1 MADDYIYERVEFE
14 DPPETDR
21 RARPRSASGAPS
33 AVRTTPGPSEVSYPL
48 VERRRRNSGPPEGFE
63 RRRDRIAE
71 LAANEVASSP
81 SHLIEAPP
89 LAPFRWG
96 ALVIGLVG
104 AADDVLHDFFP
115 TGLVLLAL
123 AAYANYTT
131 IRPIPYRDDR
141 PTRTLVGFDV
151 LIHLGA
157 VMLTGNWSS
166 PFAIT
171 LIPSTLLAGFSAG
184 PVYAFQLVGASA
196 GIVTIR
202 YLSDGISEGY
212 TTALAWCGVLALVA
226 LTSGLARRV
235 SQESQRQQLIALD
248 RLGKLAEANAL
259 LFSLQRVAQTLP
271 ASLDLDDVL
280 DSTLTR
286 LRPLIE
292 ADAVTVLL
300 YSDPDRSWDA
310 VRTRGYRGPGGYST
324 EQLALPLRDAMLSS
338 RSITVADLGRDGP
351 GVADGMASGI
361 YASLRARGTLMG
373 LIALE
378 SREPDFFAVQHT
390 ELLNGFIEPFGIAID
405 NARLFRRLR
414 SIGADEER
422 SRIARELHDR
432 IGNALAMIGFEVDSL
447 TMQAQRGGDVAVPL
461 GELRQQVSAVVGDV
475 REALYDLRTDVSE
488 TQDLVATLTMFCER
502 VRNRSPL
509 DVTFTADATHRL
521 PLLQERELWQIS
533 REAITNVE
541 RHARAGSVQVSWMCK
556 PTAAELVIA
565 DDGQGFVKGS
575 GRPDSYGLVGMRERA
590 ASVNAVLDITSEL
603 GVGTTIRV
611 SMGTETGGNA

>member
-1 MADDYIYERVEFE
+1 MADDYVYERAQFD
-14 DPPETDR
+14 DPPAQER
-21 RARPRSASGAPS
+21 R
-33 AVRTTPGPSEVSYPL
+33 VRTRAQAEAAAAAKVSEVSYPL
-48 VERRRRNSGPPEGFE
+48 IERRRRHVGPPDGVE
-63 RRRDRIAE
+63 RRRDRLAE
-71 LAANEVASSP
+71 QGLTSMPVATSQ
-81 SHLIEAPP
+81 LVEAPP

-96 ALVIGLVG
+96 ALVVGLVG
-104 AADDVLHDFFP
+104 SANQLLESFVP
-115 TGLVLLAL
+115 TGIVLIVLAV
-123 AAYANYTT
+123 YANYTT

-151 LIHLGA
+151 LIHLSA
-157 VMLTGNWSS
+157 VMVTGNWAS
-166 PFAIT
+166 PFAFT
-171 LIPSTLLAGFSAG
+171 LIPSTLLAGFAAG
-184 PVYAFQLVGASA
+184 PGFAFQLVGASA
-196 GIVTIR
+196 GIISIR
-202 YLSDGISEGY
+202 YLTDVGIDGGY
-212 TTALAWCGVLALVA
+212 RTTLAWCGVLALVA

-235 SQESQRQQLIALD
+235 SQESQRQQQIALD

-286 LRPLIE
+286 LLPLID

-310 VRTRGYRGPGGYST
+310 VRVRGYRGPGSFSS
-324 EQLALPLRDAMLSS
+324 EQLAVPLRDAMLTN
-338 RSITVADLGRDGP
+338 RSIIVGDLEREGP

-378 SREPDFFAVQHT
+378 SREPEHYEAQHA

-414 SIGADEER
+414 SVGADEER

-432 IGNALAMIGFEVDSL
+432 IGNALAMIGFEVDRL
-447 TMQAQRGGDVAVPL
+447 TMQAQRGTDVAAPL
-461 GELRQQVSAVVGDV
+461 VELRQQVSSVVGDV
-475 REALYDLRTDVSE
+475 REALYDLRTDVSDA
-488 TQDLVATLTMFCER
+488 QDLVATLTMFCDR
-502 VRNRSPL
+502 VRSRSPL
-509 DVTFTADATHRL
+509 AVTFEADATHRL

-541 RHARAGSVQVSWMCK
+541 RHARADKLTVTWMCR
-556 PTAAELVIA
+556 PDAAELVIA
-565 DDGQGFVKGS
+565 DNGQGFVKGS

-590 ASVNAVLDITSEL
+590 ASVNAVLDISSEL
-603 GVGTTIRV
+603 GQGTTIRV
-611 SMGTETGGNA
+611 SMGTTTGGNA

>member
-1 MADDYIYERVEFE
+1 MQA
-14 DPPETDR
+14 
-21 RARPRSASGAPS
+21 
-33 AVRTTPGPSEVSYPL
+33 TPGPSEVSYPL
-48 VERRRRNSGPPEGFE
+48 VERRRRNGGPPEGFE

-71 LAANEVASSP
+71 LAADEVAASP

-104 AADDVLHDFFP
+104 ASGSLLDDFFP

-157 VMLTGNWSS
+157 VMLTGDWSS
-166 PFAIT
+166 PYAIT
-171 LIPSTLLAGFSAG
+171 LIPSTLLAGFAAG

-196 GIVTIR
+196 GIITIR
-202 YLSDGISEGY
+202 YLYETGIEDGY

-300 YSDPDRSWDA
+300 YSEPDRSWDA

-324 EQLALPLRDAMLSS
+324 EHLALPLRDAMLSS

-432 IGNALAMIGFEVDSL
+432 IGNALAMIGFEVDGL
-447 TMQAQRGGDVAVPL
+447 TLQAQRGGDVAAPL
-461 GELRQQVSAVVGDV
+461 SELRLHVSAVVGDV

-488 TQDLVATLTMFCER
+488 SQDLVATLTMFCER
-502 VRNRSPL
+502 VRNRSSL
-509 DVTFTADATHRL
+509 DVTFDADATHRL

-541 RHARAGSVQVSWMCK
+541 RHARAGKLTVSWMCK

-603 GVGTTIRV
+603 GAGTTIRL
-611 SMGTETGGNA
+611 SMGTETGGKA

>member
-1 MADDYIYERVEFE
+1 MADDYVYERAQFDE
-14 DPPETDR
+14 PPVDER
-21 RARPRSASGAPS
+21 R
-33 AVRTTPGPSEVSYPL
+33 VRTRAQAEASAAAKVSEVSYPL
-48 VERRRRNSGPPEGFE
+48 IERRRRHVGPPEGVE
-63 RRRDRIAE
+63 RRRDRLAE
-71 LAANEVASSP
+71 QGITNIPVVTSQLA
-81 SHLIEAPP
+81 EAPP

-96 ALVIGLVG
+96 ALVVGLV
-104 AADDVLHDFFP
+104 ASSEKLLDDFFP
-115 TGLVLLAL
+115 TGLVLIAL

-151 LIHLGA
+151 LVHLAA
-157 VMLTGNWSS
+157 VMLTGNWAS
-166 PFAIT
+166 PFAYT
-171 LIPSTLLAGFSAG
+171 LIPSTLLAGFAAG
-184 PVYAFQLVGASA
+184 PGFAFQLVGASA
-196 GIVTIR
+196 GIISVR
-202 YLSDGISEGY
+202 YMTEAGIDGGY
-212 TTALAWCGVLALVA
+212 RNTLAWCGVLALVA

-235 SQESQRQQLIALD
+235 SQESQRQQAIALD
-248 RLGKLAEANAL
+248 RLSKLAEANAL

-310 VRTRGYRGPGGYST
+310 VRTRGHRGPGSFST
-324 EQLALPLRDAMLSS
+324 EQLALPLRDAMLTN
-338 RSITVADLGRDGP
+338 RSIIVSDLNRDGP
-351 GVADGMASGI
+351 SVADGMASGI

-378 SREPDFFAVQHT
+378 SRELDRYGAQHT

-432 IGNALAMIGFEVDSL
+432 IGNALAMIGFEVDRL
-447 TMQAQRGGDVAVPL
+447 TTQAQRGSDVAAPL
-461 GELRQQVSAVVGDV
+461 SELRQQVSSVVGDV
-475 REALYDLRTDVSE
+475 REALYDLRTDVSDA
-488 TQDLVATLTMFCER
+488 QDLVATLRMFCDR
-502 VRNRSPL
+502 VSSRSPL
-509 DVTFTADATHRL
+509 RVTFDADATHRL

-541 RHARAGSVQVSWMCK
+541 RHARAESLNVSWMCR
-556 PTAAELVIA
+556 PDAAELVIA

-590 ASVNAVLDITSEL
+590 ASVNAVLDISSEL
-603 GVGTTIRV
+603 GQGTTIRV
-611 SMGTETGGNA
+611 SMGTTTGGNA

>member
-1 MADDYIYERVEFE
+1 MADDYIYEPVEFD
-14 DPPETDR
+14 DPPAADR
-21 RARPRSASGAPS
+21 RSRPRTATRSAPS
-33 AVRTTPGPSEVSYPL
+33 AGASDVSYPL
-48 VERRRRNSGPPEGFE
+48 VERRRRNFGPPDGLE
-63 RRRDRIAE
+63 RRHDRLAE
-71 LAANEVASSP
+71 LSTDDVTTSP
-81 SHLIEAPP
+81 SQLIEAPP

-96 ALVIGLVG
+96 ALVVGLIG
-104 AADDVLHDFFP
+104 AADDLLDDFWP
-115 TGLVLLAL
+115 TGVVLLVL

-166 PFAIT
+166 PFAFT
-171 LIPSTLLAGFSAG
+171 LIPSTLLAGFAAG
-184 PVYAFQLVGASA
+184 PVFALELIGASA
-196 GIVTIR
+196 AIISVR
-202 YLSDGISEGY
+202 YLVDVGPREGY

-248 RLGKLAEANAL
+248 RLSKLGEANAL

-286 LRPLIE
+286 LRPLID

-310 VRTRGYRGPGGYST
+310 VRSRGHRGASSYST
-324 EQLALPLRDAMLSS
+324 DQLALPLRDAMLSS
-338 RSITVADLGRDGP
+338 RSITVADLARDGP
-351 GVADGMASGI
+351 GVADGMASGL

-378 SREPDFFAVQHT
+378 SREPDYFSVQHT

-432 IGNALAMIGFEVDSL
+432 IGNALAMIGFEVDRL
-447 TMQAQRGGDVAVPL
+447 TMQAQRGSDVAAPL
-461 GELRQQVSAVVGDV
+461 GELRLQVSAVVGDV
-475 REALYDLRTDVSE
+475 REALYDLRTDVSDA
-488 TQDLVATLTMFCER
+488 QDLVATLTMFCER

-509 DVTFTADATHRL
+509 DVTFNADATYRL
-521 PLLQERELWQIS
+521 PLLQEREFWQIS

-541 RHARAGSVQVSWMCK
+541 RHARADALVVSWKCR
-556 PTAAELVIA
+556 PTIVELVIA
-565 DDGQGFVKGS
+565 DNGQGFVKGS

-590 ASVNAVLDITSEL
+590 ASVNAVLDISSDL

-611 SMGTETGGNA
+611 SMGTDTGGSA

>member
-1 MADDYIYERVEFE
+1 MSDDYVYERAQFDDAPVEE
-14 DPPETDR
+14 R
-21 RARPRSASGAPS
+21 R
-33 AVRTTPGPSEVSYPL
+33 VRTRAQAEASAAAKVSEVSYPQIDRRRRHIGPPDG
-48 VERRRRNSGPPEGFE
+48 VERRL
-63 RRRDRIAE
+63 DRLAE
-71 LAANEVASSP
+71 QGQTSIPIVTGQLV
-81 SHLIEAPP
+81 EAPP

-96 ALVIGLVG
+96 ALVLGLVG
-104 AADDVLHDFFP
+104 SANRLLEDFVP
-115 TGLVLLAL
+115 TGVVLVLL

-157 VMLTGNWSS
+157 VMVTGDWGS
-166 PFAIT
+166 PFAYT

-184 PVYAFQLVGASA
+184 PGFAFQLVGAAA
-196 GIVTIR
+196 GIISIR
-202 YLSDGISEGY
+202 YLTDVGIDGGY
-212 TTALAWCGVLALVA
+212 RTTLAWCGVLALVA

-248 RLGKLAEANAL
+248 RLAKLGEANAL

-292 ADAVTVLL
+292 SDAVTVLL

-310 VRTRGYRGPGGYST
+310 VRVRGYRGPGSYSS
-324 EQLALPLRDAMLSS
+324 EQLALPLRDAMLTN
-338 RSITVADLGRDGP
+338 RSITVGDLHHDGP
-351 GVADGMASGI
+351 GVAEGMGSGI

-378 SREPDFFAVQHT
+378 SRELDHYSANHT

-432 IGNALAMIGFEVDSL
+432 IGNALAMIGFEVDRL
-447 TMQAQRGGDVAVPL
+447 TIQAQRGTDVAEPL
-461 GELRQQVSAVVGDV
+461 SDLRQQVSSVVGDV
-475 REALYDLRTDVSE
+475 REALYDLRTDVSDA
-488 TQDLVATLTMFCER
+488 QDLVATLRMFCER
-502 VRNRSPL
+502 VRSRSPL
-509 DVTFTADATHRL
+509 DVTFEAEASHRL

-541 RHARAGSVQVSWMCK
+541 RHARAEKLHVSWMCR
-556 PTAAELVIA
+556 PDAAELVIA

-590 ASVNAVLDITSEL
+590 ASVNAELAIVSEL
-603 GVGTTIRV
+603 GEGTTIRV
-611 SMGTETGGNA
+611 SMGTTTGGKA

>member
-1 MADDYIYERVEFE
+1 MSDDYVYERAEFD
-14 DPPETDR
+14 DPPTTER
-21 RARPRSASGAPS
+21 RVRARSARSATQTAPGS
-33 AVRTTPGPSEVSYPL
+33 SDVTYPL
-48 VERRRRNSGPPEGFE
+48 VERRRRNAGAPEGLE

-71 LAANEVASSP
+71 LASNEVMSTP
-81 SHLIEAPP
+81 SQLIEAPP

-96 ALVIGLVG
+96 ALVVGLVG
-104 AADDVLHDFFP
+104 SADDVLDNFFP
-115 TGLVLLAL
+115 TGAVLLVL

-166 PFAIT
+166 PFAFT
-171 LIPSTLLAGFSAG
+171 LIPSTLLAGFAAG

-202 YLSDGISEGY
+202 YMIETSIRDDYG
-212 TTALAWCGVLALVA
+212 TALAWCGVLALVA

-235 SQESQRQQLIALD
+235 SQDAQRQQLIALD

-286 LRPLIE
+286 LRPLID

-338 RSITVADLGRDGP
+338 RSITVADLSKDGP

-373 LIALE
+373 LVALE
-378 SREPDFFAVQHT
+378 SREPNFFAVQHA

-432 IGNALAMIGFEVDSL
+432 IGNALAMIGFEVDRL
-447 TMQAQRGGDVAVPL
+447 TMQAQRGGDVATPL
-461 GELRQQVSAVVGDV
+461 SELRQQVSAVVGDV

-488 TQDLVATLTMFCER
+488 AQDLVATLTMFCER

-509 DVTFTADATHRL
+509 DVEFQPNATHRL

-541 RHARAGSVQVSWMCK
+541 RHARADSLKVTWMCR
-556 PTAAELVIA
+556 PDAAELLIA
-565 DDGQGFVKGS
+565 DNGQGFVKGS

-590 ASVNAVLDITSEL
+590 ASVNAVLDISSEL

-611 SMGTETGGNA
+611 SMGSETGGKA

>member
-1 MADDYIYERVEFE
+1 M
-14 DPPETDR
+14 
-21 RARPRSASGAPS
+21 
-33 AVRTTPGPSEVSYPL
+33 
-48 VERRRRNSGPPEGFE
+48 
-63 RRRDRIAE
+63 
-71 LAANEVASSP
+71 
-81 SHLIEAPP
+81 
-89 LAPFRWG
+89 
-96 ALVIGLVG
+96 
-104 AADDVLHDFFP
+104 
-115 TGLVLLAL
+115 
-123 AAYANYTT
+123 
-131 IRPIPYRDDR
+131 
-141 PTRTLVGFDV
+141 
-151 LIHLGA
+151 
-157 VMLTGNWSS
+157 
-166 PFAIT
+166 
-171 LIPSTLLAGFSAG
+171 
-184 PVYAFQLVGASA
+184 
-196 GIVTIR
+196 
-202 YLSDGISEGY
+202 
-212 TTALAWCGVLALVA
+212 LALVA

-300 YSDPDRSWDA
+300 YSEPDRSWDA

-324 EQLALPLRDAMLSS
+324 EHLALPLRDAMLSS

-432 IGNALAMIGFEVDSL
+432 IGNALAMIGFEVDGL
-447 TMQAQRGGDVAVPL
+447 TLQAQRGGDVAAPL
-461 GELRQQVSAVVGDV
+461 SELRLHVSAVVGDV

-488 TQDLVATLTMFCER
+488 SQDLVATLTMFCER
-502 VRNRSPL
+502 VRNRSSL
-509 DVTFTADATHRL
+509 DVTFDADATAPFAPPPGARALADLTRGDHQRRAPRTGGKAHREL
-521 PLLQERELWQIS
+521 DVQANGGGVGHRRRRSGFRQGLRSARLLRARRHAGTSGERERRS
-533 REAITNVE
+533 RHHIRTRRRDDDSIEHGYRNGRESVSLRLMLVDDHRMLREGLRRALEAEGFIVVAEASDGHEALKLALE
-541 RHARAGSVQVSWMCK
+541 RKPDVILMDVSMPDIDGIEATRAIMQADARQRIVMLTMHMDRDIIDRAIKAGAVGYLTKDCSVTEVADACRMAANGDLALSPK
-556 PTAAELVIA
+556 LAELMLSEARKSDLGEERLITKREEEVLQLIA
-565 DDGQGFVKGS
+565 DGLSTPEVASKLYISQKTVKNH
-575 GRPDSYGLVGMRERA
+575 L
-590 ASVNAVLDITSEL
+590 ASIYEKLNARDRTQAVLL
-603 GVGTTIRV
+603 AVR
-611 SMGTETGGNA
+611 MGIVKLT